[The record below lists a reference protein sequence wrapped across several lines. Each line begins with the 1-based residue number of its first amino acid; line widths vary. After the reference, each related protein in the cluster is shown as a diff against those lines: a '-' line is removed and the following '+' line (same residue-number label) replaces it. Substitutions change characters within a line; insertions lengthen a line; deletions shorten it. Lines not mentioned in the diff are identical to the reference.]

1 MQIVVIGRVIAH
13 PRSIGFDIGPS
24 TFWSGVTGTDCS
36 RCGLALDRLLPP
48 PKTVGKLMRR
58 SMEMPMRL
66 AFVAAPLTALIG
78 VAIWPAGPTSAA
90 EGDLLA
96 VSKENVNIRSGPSTN
111 TDVLMTI
118 NPGEKIIEIA
128 AKGEW
133 FFVEFPDR
141 NKRGWIFGP
150 LLSPPNG
157 AQPAA
162 AAATPAPSP
171 TPAVAAAPSAPAA
184 VPTAP
189 AAESAEAPTIA
200 ETPAKTVV
208 TETADAQ
215 PAPQPEAVTQT
226 AAIAVSDEPAA
237 VKSFRD
243 TVSELND
250 RAVSVAGIN
259 LFNDV
264 RSTGGGGVQVLAT
277 ETWARVPEAG
287 QSSYMN
293 ALFDRWQSVANGL
306 GPLSLQIVDP
316 SGQVMMERSGS

>member
-1 MQIVVIGRVIAH
+1 
-13 PRSIGFDIGPS
+13 
-24 TFWSGVTGTDCS
+24 
-36 RCGLALDRLLPP
+36 
-48 PKTVGKLMRR
+48 
-58 SMEMPMRL
+58 MPMRL
-66 AFVAAPLTALIG
+66 ALLAAPLIALVG
-78 VAIWPAGPTSAA
+78 VAIWPAGMTSAA
-90 EGDLLA
+90 EGDLWA
-96 VSKENVNIRSGPSTN
+96 VDRQNVNIRSGPSTS
-111 TDVLMTI
+111 TDILMTI

-128 AKGEW
+128 SKGEW
-133 FFVEFPDR
+133 FFMEFPDR

-150 LLSPPNG
+150 LLT
-157 AQPAA
+157 QPGTSQAA
-162 AAATPAPSP
+162 TTPAPSP
-171 TPAVAAAPSAPAA
+171 APAVSSTPTTPVAENTEIPA
-184 VPTAP
+184 
-189 AAESAEAPTIA
+189 IA
-200 ETPAKTVV
+200 ETPAPTAV
-208 TETADAQ
+208 TEAAN
-215 PAPQPEAVTQT
+215 TQT
-226 AAIAVSDEPAA
+226 AAVSVGDEPAA

-316 SGQVMMERSGS
+316 NGQVMMERPGS

>member
-1 MQIVVIGRVIAH
+1 
-13 PRSIGFDIGPS
+13 
-24 TFWSGVTGTDCS
+24 
-36 RCGLALDRLLPP
+36 
-48 PKTVGKLMRR
+48 
-58 SMEMPMRL
+58 MPMKL
-66 AFVAAPLTALIG
+66 AFVAAALIG
-78 VAIWPAGPTSAA
+78 LTGVTIWPLNLVSAA
-90 EGDLLA
+90 EGDLWA
-96 VSKENVNIRSGPSTN
+96 VDRQNVNIRSGPSTN
-111 TDVLMTI
+111 TEILMTI
-118 NPGEKIIEIA
+118 NPGERIVEIA
-128 AKGEW
+128 AKGDW

-150 LLSPPNG
+150 LLTGPG
-157 AQPAA
+157 ASQ

-171 TPAVAAAPSAPAA
+171 TPKAPAA
-184 VPTAP
+184 PATP
-189 AAESAEAPTIA
+189 AASVAENTATPSATEPLEEVARA
-200 ETPAKTVV
+200 ETTN
-208 TETADAQ
+208 TLTAA
-215 PAPQPEAVTQT
+215 QPEATTQ
-226 AAIAVSDEPAA
+226 AAAVPLDDEPAA

-259 LFNDV
+259 LFDDV

-316 SGQVMMERSGS
+316 DGEVMMERSGS